1 MLFTPNGKIHRKLTK
16 LAYENLLHPFQPFIL
31 GQKYFAP
38 KIADKYNINLVFY
51 GENEAEY
58 GNPIE
63 ENLTSKR
70 KIEYFVQNFKD
81 NKEFMISGLP
91 SSELEKYN
99 ISKSDLEPYFP
110 VTDPDFLKK
119 NIENTLFRIL

>member
-1 MLFTPNGKIHRKLTK
+1 MHIGGFDNVLFTPNGIIHRKLTK
-16 LAYENLLHPFQPFIL
+16 LAFQNILHPFQPFIL

-38 KIADKYNINLVFY
+38 KLADKYNIDLVFY

-81 NKEFMISGLP
+81 NREFSISGLP
-91 SSELEKYN
+91 SSELRKYN
-99 ISKSDLEPYFP
+99 ISKSDLEPY
-110 VTDPDFLKK
+110 
-119 NIENTLFRIL
+119 IL